1 MPNQRDNQ
9 QTVELEQLDTEL
21 TRSLERC
28 RKLLFDFRS
37 DLAANSN
44 MPELLD
50 EAIEEERIK
59 NGS

>member
-1 MPNQRDNQ
+1 MPDQRDKQ
-9 QTVELEQLDTEL
+9 KTIELEQLDTEL

-50 EAIEEERIK
+50 EEIEEERVR